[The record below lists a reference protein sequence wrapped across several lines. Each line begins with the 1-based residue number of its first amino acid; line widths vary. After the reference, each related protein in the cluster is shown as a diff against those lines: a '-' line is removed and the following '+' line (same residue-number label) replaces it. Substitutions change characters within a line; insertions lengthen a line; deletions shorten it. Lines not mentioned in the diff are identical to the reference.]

1 MKYDELMAI
10 HNLNQKCIGD
20 VLEESDIKD
29 IEILI
34 NLCNRQMNEILDF
47 YTRMEKKDANIN

>member
-1 MKYDELMAI
+1 MKYDEVMAI
-10 HNLNQKCIGD
+10 HNLKKKNIGG

-34 NLCNRQMNEILDF
+34 NLCNRQMDEINDF
-47 YTRMEKKDANIN
+47 YTRMEKKDELI